1 MKTVSGIL
9 FLLSTSSLADS
20 AIDDQRL
27 IDALIKRGVICEDQT
42 ELEKQASLQI
52 YLEKKFAK
60 PSGKEKGSQTD
71 EPSDCISAKNNE

>member
-9 FLLSTSSLADS
+9 FLLSSSTFANS

-27 IDALIKRGVICEDQT
+27 IESLIKQGIICEDQT

-60 PSGKEKGSQTD
+60 PSDQQKGSQTD

>member
-1 MKTVSGIL
+1 MKAVSGIL
-9 FLLSTSSLADS
+9 FLLSSSTFANS

-27 IDALIKRGVICEDQT
+27 IESLIKQGIICEDQT

-60 PSGKEKGSQTD
+60 PSEKQKGSQAD